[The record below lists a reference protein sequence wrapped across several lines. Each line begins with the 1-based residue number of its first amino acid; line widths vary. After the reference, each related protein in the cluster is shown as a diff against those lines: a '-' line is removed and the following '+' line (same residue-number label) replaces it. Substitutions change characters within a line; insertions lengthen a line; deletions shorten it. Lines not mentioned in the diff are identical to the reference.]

1 MINRMLLYETVERF
15 LWRCQV
21 MVQQQQITMRM
32 VGSSSTSTS
41 ATTTISSNNVSTCNT
56 TSQVAAMPP
65 KHENPWCGSSPSNH
79 INNYWNEQSSLR
91 VAAAITANVDDFE
104 TANANSI
111 EIEDFL
117 MNHHLESVES
127 LEVTDDEPNLYH
139 FPSTVCP
146 SCRTIPLYV
155 MIFLA
160 AASYAVA
167 TTFNGKEWKKPHF
180 KWWLTFFVTALCS
193 TAIVQD
199 LFFAPSRLP
208 MSTLLQNHWL
218 PSPLSKY
225 SIVTT
230 SVSPSLIRPLH
241 DDHTNGLPMVPVG
254 VHYLEYSNH
263 ANDSDDNHASTTGSG
278 DEERGYAYDAIHFNH
293 GFGASSLSW
302 LPAIPSLTKR
312 LNARVG
318 LAHDAP
324 GFGFTDRPTTN
335 IMNEDTALTPYSSAG
350 NAALGNAIL
359 MNTVGGESDVD
370 PTNDTSK
377 GEDVD
382 TRRKKRVALF
392 GHSMGAAS
400 TLKMALTLPSDIE
413 KTIVLVAPA
422 LVGNLPNI
430 QKDDDS
436 KPTSPDDDVVK
447 AAGEIKRSGLIYQR
461 QPEKIRRWVGII
473 ISALRRVVFDPVIM
487 YMLKRAVG

>member
-1 MINRMLLYETVERF
+1 
-15 LWRCQV
+15 
-21 MVQQQQITMRM
+21 
-32 VGSSSTSTS
+32 
-41 ATTTISSNNVSTCNT
+41 
-56 TSQVAAMPP
+56 
-65 KHENPWCGSSPSNH
+65 
-79 INNYWNEQSSLR
+79 
-91 VAAAITANVDDFE
+91 
-104 TANANSI
+104 
-111 EIEDFL
+111 
-117 MNHHLESVES
+117 
-127 LEVTDDEPNLYH
+127 
-139 FPSTVCP
+139 
-146 SCRTIPLYV
+146 
-155 MIFLA
+155 
-160 AASYAVA
+160 
-167 TTFNGKEWKKPHF
+167 
-180 KWWLTFFVTALCS
+180 
-193 TAIVQD
+193 
-199 LFFAPSRLP
+199 
-208 MSTLLQNHWL
+208 
-218 PSPLSKY
+218 
-225 SIVTT
+225 
-230 SVSPSLIRPLH
+230 
-241 DDHTNGLPMVPVG
+241 MVPVG
-254 VHYLEYSNH
+254 VHYLEYS
-263 ANDSDDNHASTTGSG
+263 NHASTTGSG

-359 MNTVGGESDVD
+359 MNRMEKIFANRVGGESDVD
-370 PTNDTSK
+370 PTNDT
-377 GEDVD
+377 
-382 TRRKKRVALF
+382 RRKRSFKFCQPKLFPWATNITSTTPNTTIAPRWRCRRRSHPSTTRIQFHRQRVALF

-422 LVGNLPNI
+422 LVGNLPTNI

-447 AAGEIKRSGLIYQR
+447 AAGEIKRSGVIDVIRL